1 MASGAAPL
9 PVAREVTRHQQRAQR
24 VRNTHTTEKNAT
36 HESPRG
42 MQPPQ
47 LALVAG
53 ALAATVAVA
62 ASLYARSRK
71 RRDDE
76 EEEDGGV
83 ARHVYRIVLT
93 GGPCAGKTTA
103 LARLSGYLQERG
115 FRVYMIPEMATVM
128 FTNGVAFSDLSSD
141 AAVRTMQRAI
151 LDGQLTLE
159 DGFARIAAETRAPA
173 VLLCDRGAMDGSAY
187 MRRELWRDL
196 LRGYFSASLERA
208 ERTLCERYDA
218 VFHLVTAADSAE
230 RFYTLENNAART
242 ESPEDARAQD
252 SATQRAWA
260 MHPKQMVFDNSSGEL
275 GFEGKLER
283 VVDAAAK
290 IVGLPVLPKSVRKFV
305 LDAELPPTAT
315 FLAAGVDLTTFS
327 VTKVFLQQ
335 TPRKPRTSHLS
346 HALPEEE
353 SSYDCHAYVRVR
365 TSVEGA
371 ASYGY
376 VEVLREEAGDGQ
388 IHERKRRILRR
399 EYEAHL
405 ATADPRRKPIAQRR
419 LHFLYGNQSFVVHQY
434 VDRDLAI
441 LHCQA
446 ARPDGSIDFPPFLKV
461 GPEIHDSQDREHF
474 SAYDLALDKPSSP
487 SRGTYRKSL
496 SPPSSP
502 KTSPTAKKTPA
513 A

>member
-1 MASGAAPL
+1 
-9 PVAREVTRHQQRAQR
+9 
-24 VRNTHTTEKNAT
+24 
-36 HESPRG
+36 

-71 RRDDE
+71 RRDDD

-196 LRGYFSASLERA
+196 LRGYFPRGASLERA

-305 LDAELPPTAT
+305 
-315 FLAAGVDLTTFS
+315 
-327 VTKVFLQQ
+327 FLQQ

-419 LHFLYGNQSFVVHQY
+419 LHFLYGNQSLVVHQY

-502 KTSPTAKKTPA
+502 TTSPTAKKTPA